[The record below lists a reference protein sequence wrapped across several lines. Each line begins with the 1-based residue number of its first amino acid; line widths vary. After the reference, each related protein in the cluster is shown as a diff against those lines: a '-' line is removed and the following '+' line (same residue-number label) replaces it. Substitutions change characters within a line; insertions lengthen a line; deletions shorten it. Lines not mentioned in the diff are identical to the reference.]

1 LHELDEPLC
10 EARRLAKLHRRNPEE
25 DFDEVCERE
34 VVRPCEH
41 SATPCH
47 AMQAA
52 LPHLLRTRDRRADVP
67 ADMMRP
73 SAARDCLTVLQMT
86 ASCDMHSFETF
97 RSLSIMRSWFCDSR
111 NDGRSLRNID
121 RER

>member
-1 LHELDEPLC
+1 
-10 EARRLAKLHRRNPEE
+10 
-25 DFDEVCERE
+25 
-34 VVRPCEH
+34 
-41 SATPCH
+41 
-47 AMQAA
+47 
-52 LPHLLRTRDRRADVP
+52 
-67 ADMMRP
+67 MMRP

-97 RSLSIMRSWFCDSR
+97 RSLSIMRSWLCDSR